1 MDCSFYSA
9 QSCPQ
14 AKIFVSAMDDG
25 LFSPFIFFYLQSIQ
39 VWLFI
44 KTTTQFTLFSILFS
58 YFSPVN

>member
-1 MDCSFYSA
+1 
-9 QSCPQ
+9 
-14 AKIFVSAMDDG
+14 MDDG
-25 LFSPFIFFYLQSIQ
+25 LFSPFIFFDLQSIQ